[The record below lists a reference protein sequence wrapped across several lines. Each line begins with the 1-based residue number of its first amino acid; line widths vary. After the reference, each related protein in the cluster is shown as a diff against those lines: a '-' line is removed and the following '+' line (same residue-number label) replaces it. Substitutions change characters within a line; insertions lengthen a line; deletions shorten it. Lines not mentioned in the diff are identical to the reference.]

1 MQGVGFRWWAQNAGR
16 SLGLAGY
23 AENLPDGSVEIR
35 AQGEPESV
43 HRMVR
48 LAIERPSST
57 DRPGRVEDY
66 DLHWVDTDPRLHS
79 FGYR

>member
-1 MQGVGFRWWAQNAGR
+1 
-16 SLGLAGY
+16 
-23 AENLPDGSVEIR
+23 
-35 AQGEPESV
+35 
-43 HRMVR
+43 MVR